1 MAKYMTL
8 FEGECERSIIEW
20 LKPKG
25 YKFGKLSKVVLSEIK
40 NINRSLFM
48 IDKKFILTVVLDTD
62 TLFSG
67 EANKNR
73 LKQNILWLINHAKE
87 VRLITQNKNLEDELM
102 NALNISNQRLLFEH
116 FNEKSIDKYK
126 KTLATMVTERLEVK
140 LSNLDFNVFWS
151 TLLLDVLYNNDL
163 ITVVNFKLNQIK

>member
-25 YKFGKLSKVVLSEIK
+25 YKFGKLNKVVLSEIK

-48 IDKKFILTVVLDTD
+48 IDKKIILTVVLDTD
-62 TLFSG
+62 TLFSE

-73 LKQNILWLINHAKE
+73 LKRNILWLIKHAKE
-87 VRLITQNKNLEDELM
+87 VRIITQNKNLEDELM
-102 NALNISNQRLLFEH
+102 NALNISSQRLLFEH

-140 LSNLDFNVFWS
+140 LSNLDFNLFWS
-151 TLLLDVLYNNDL
+151 TLLLDVLYNDDL
-163 ITVVNFKLNQIK
+163 ITIVNFKLNKIK